1 VQTLFAASALA
12 ASLCRMEAN
21 RRRTMTTTTIA
32 STAGQPAS
40 RNLSGGFVRG
50 LGNVVNGIVTYFAN
64 REAIKTLSE
73 LDDRALRD
81 IGIERGRIEAAVR
94 GGLDAEFGRIR

>member
-1 VQTLFAASALA
+1 
-12 ASLCRMEAN
+12 MKAN
-21 RRRTMTTTTIA
+21 WRRTMTTTTIA

-40 RNLSGGFVRG
+40 RNLSGGFVRA

>member
-1 VQTLFAASALA
+1 
-12 ASLCRMEAN
+12 MEAN

-40 RNLSGGFVRG
+40 RNLSGGFVRA
-50 LGNVVNGIVTYFAN
+50 LGSLVNGIVTYFAH

-94 GGLDAEFGRIR
+94 GGVDPEFGRIR

>member
-1 VQTLFAASALA
+1 
-12 ASLCRMEAN
+12 
-21 RRRTMTTTTIA
+21 MTTTTIA

-40 RNLSGGFVRG
+40 RNLPGGFVRA
-50 LGNVVNGIVTYFAN
+50 LGSMVNGIVTYFAH

-81 IGIERGRIEAAVR
+81 IGIERSRIESAVC
-94 GGLDAEFGRIR
+94 GKVDPDFGRIM